1 MGDAELTG
9 VRTVASVPTPDC
21 GTRSRLEELAIANR
35 RKDEFLAI
43 LGHELRS
50 PLAAIRNAVLVLGSQ
65 GAEPSVRER
74 TQALLERQVRRMT
87 QLVDDLQ
94 DASRIAQG
102 LLHLERDRI
111 DLRVA
116 VSNAVETLMLDIQ
129 ERHHRLA
136 IALPGAAV
144 WVQGDPSRLEQVFLN
159 LLANA
164 SKYTDRGGELDVWM
178 HAQHGEAIVC
188 VRDSGIGMA
197 PEVLPHIFDLFKQVD
212 LGDSRSKS
220 GLGIGLTVVRDLV
233 QLHGGTVT
241 AASAGLGQGSEF
253 TVRLRTEC

>member
-1 MGDAELTG
+1 MNEAVEWSLAPL
-9 VRTVASVPTPDC
+9 AS
-21 GTRSRLEELAIANR
+21 TRSRLEQLAIANR

-50 PLAAIRNAVLVLGSQ
+50 PLASIRSAALILGSQ
-65 GAEPSVRER
+65 GATPPVRER

-87 QLVDDLQ
+87 QLIDDLL

-102 LLHLERDRI
+102 RLHLERERI
-111 DLRVA
+111 DLRVV

-136 IALPGAAV
+136 TALPDAAV
-144 WVQGDPSRLEQVFLN
+144 WVQGDLSRLEQVFLN

-164 SKYTDRGGELDVWM
+164 SKYTDNGGELRVSM
-178 HAQHGEAIVC
+178 RAQQGEAIVC

-197 PEVLPHIFDLFKQVD
+197 PEVLPHIFDLFNQVD
-212 LGDSRSKS
+212 QDDSRSKS
-220 GLGIGLTVVRDLV
+220 GLGIGLTVARNLV
-233 QLHGGTVT
+233 QLHGGTIT
-241 AASAGLGQGSEF
+241 AASAGLGLGSEF
-253 TVRLRTEC
+253 TVCLRAEC